1 MISDKQLSQGNFL
14 FRYRGVTPVPIIF
27 ICTIYLLIN
36 DVIIS
41 DEKYIL
47 CLIISLSGLIIRVLA
62 VGYAYDKTSG
72 KNTKKQIAE
81 KLNTTGI
88 YSILRNPLYLANYLN
103 WLGIILLLSN
113 TILTISVTLFFILI
127 YYKIILVEENFLKNK
142 FQEDV
147 KIYFSKTNRI
157 LPSFSNYKRPINH
170 FNIKKSLIN
179 IKNGLLGISILFFLI
194 RLMDNYKLRKELIEI
209 NWIFYFLVF
218 SIVFYIAM
226 KLLYSL
232 TKK

>member
-1 MISDKQLSQGNFL
+1 MISDKQLSHGNFL

-27 ICTIYLLIN
+27 ICTIYFLIN

-88 YSILRNPLYLANYLN
+88 YSVLRNPLYLANYLN
-103 WLGIILLLSN
+103 WLGIILLLSD
-113 TILTISVTLFFILI
+113 TILTITVTLFFILI
-127 YYKIILVEENFLKNK
+127 LLTLR
-142 FQEDV
+142 
-147 KIYFSKTNRI
+147 FSV
-157 LPSFSNYKRPINH
+157 
-170 FNIKKSLIN
+170 LISV
-179 IKNGLLGISILFFLI
+179 SILYSSRISSSVL
-194 RLMDNYKLRKELIEI
+194 
-209 NWIFYFLVF
+209 
-218 SIVFYIAM
+218 IVFWAVIKPA
-226 KLLYSL
+226 KPAQILDIPTVSHLGKSTSSSL
-232 TKK
+232 GNKQFKHT